1 MEENPLKIM
10 IEEINM
16 KPYIHVTML
25 YHRHLMIAIEMSD
38 GCIHK
43 VQSNKIIIP
52 DPSQALRNR
61 LLQRIIISRLEHL
74 DKRIA

>member
-25 YHRHLMIAIEMSD
+25 YHRHLMIALEISYMYVCMD
-38 GCIHK
+38 K
-43 VQSNKIIIP
+43 VQSNNIMVLVSACA
-52 DPSQALRNR
+52 DPSQALENR
-61 LLQRIIISRLEHL
+61 SLQITIIWIR
-74 DKRIA
+74 

>member
-38 GCIHK
+38 GCVYK
-43 VQSNKIIIP
+43 VKSNKIIGGESACA

-61 LLQRIIISRLEHL
+61 LLKRIII
-74 DKRIA
+74 